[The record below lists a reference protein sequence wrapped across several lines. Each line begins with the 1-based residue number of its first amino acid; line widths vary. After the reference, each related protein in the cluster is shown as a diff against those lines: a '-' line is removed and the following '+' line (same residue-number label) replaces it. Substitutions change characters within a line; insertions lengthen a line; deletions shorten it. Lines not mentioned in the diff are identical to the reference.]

1 MQAIRMDLF
10 IGVLG
15 GVAGR
20 SYYGTHPAEKQSA
33 CVSSCA
39 GQAKVQ
45 IQDMHKD
52 KPPGIF
58 DLSERSVRYAAGFC
72 FVVGFVISVIVRI
85 GFVLAR
91 DHFSQPAP
99 WSGF

>member
-1 MQAIRMDLF
+1 
-10 IGVLG
+10 V
-15 GVAGR
+15 
-20 SYYGTHPAEKQSA
+20 
-33 CVSSCA
+33 
-39 GQAKVQ
+39 
-45 IQDMHKD
+45 HKD

-58 DLSERSVRYAAGFC
+58 DLSERSIQYAAGFC

-91 DHFSQPAP
+91 DHFAQPAP

>member
-1 MQAIRMDLF
+1 MVRER
-10 IGVLG
+10 
-15 GVAGR
+15 GR
-20 SYYGTHPAEKQSA
+20 VCQWQTDSGRVPG
-33 CVSSCA
+33 CA
-39 GQAKVQ
+39 RRPNVQ
-45 IQDMHKD
+45 IQSVHKD

-58 DLSERSVRYAAGFC
+58 DLSERSIQYAAGFC

-91 DHFSQPAP
+91 DHFAQPAP